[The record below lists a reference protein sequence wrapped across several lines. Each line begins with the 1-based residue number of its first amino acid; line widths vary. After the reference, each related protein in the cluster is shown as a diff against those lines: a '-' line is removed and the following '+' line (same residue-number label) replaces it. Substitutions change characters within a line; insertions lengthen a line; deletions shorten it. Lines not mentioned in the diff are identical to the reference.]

1 MIYELRTYHCTPG
14 RLGEL
19 HDRFQK
25 HTLRI
30 WEKYGVKPV
39 GFWTMVVGSDH
50 QCLKFMLQWESLAE
64 RERIWNA
71 FMVDPEWI
79 AARAQYEVKGPLV
92 AKIENELLESTAY
105 SPLR

>member
-1 MIYELRTYHCTPG
+1 
-14 RLGEL
+14 
-19 HDRFQK
+19 
-25 HTLRI
+25 
-30 WEKYGVKPV
+30 
-39 GFWTMVVGSDH
+39 
-50 QCLKFMLQWESLAE
+50 LAE